1 MQKAHNSR
9 VKGTQTISLG
19 GHLLCFISTKKK
31 EHAWTWKS
39 DTSTTRSNARKPFLY
54 IFSESFMLQRS
65 PQLHR
70 SSEIHSFC
78 RWALKIPRSI
88 PDQVPC
94 EPPGCSCQ
102 IPKIFKIAKLR
113 IDRSPGSNAVRTSY
127 WDKSCGFCVG
137 LGFWCRSGHHSTILD
152 HQTNRESV
160 EIEEIQSL
168 SQDLC
173 SWEIPKMFKTSR

>member
-1 MQKAHNSR
+1 MHQ
-9 VKGTQTISLG
+9 GIP
-19 GHLLCFISTKKK
+19 
-31 EHAWTWKS
+31 
-39 DTSTTRSNARKPFLY
+39 TTRSYGRKPFLY
-54 IFSESFMLQRS
+54 IFSESFMLQRYS
-65 PQLHR
+65 QLHR

-88 PDQVPC
+88 PDQVPS

-113 IDRSPGSNAVRTSY
+113 IARSPGCDAVRTSY

-137 LGFWCRSGHHSTILD
+137 LGFWCRS
-152 HQTNRESV
+152 ESRTTKPTGSRWKSRKSSDRHLRSA
-160 EIEEIQSL
+160 EIRS
-168 SQDLC
+168 C